1 MAEPIFSKAFIIFSN
16 NFSHFCDLPLSYQ
29 ENNYDTISLDNGN
42 AIINQLILN
51 TESTPNIIPEV
62 VLLGI
67 DKNKKEW
74 QNNFTTFINNIREQD
89 LYIKISIQ
97 IDLQNINE
105 DKLIFYKNHQINLI
119 ININNDFNLEKI
131 KLILKY
137 RPLSIFK
144 QHINPSNYEKIF
156 EYYNLFNSIKIK
168 NYDLL
173 FDYYKFNNNFNQNI
187 ILSELNK
194 IQNFIIQS
202 FQNNTLPLIPK
213 IYNLNFMKLI
223 IKNEEEQNNIQ
234 IFNYL
239 QLACFHCDSLA
250 YKTVIFNQNKECF
263 FCSCCL
269 PFDENN
275 IYKYGFIN
283 DNNNFI
289 IQNENIIKLVYNID
303 QEKSF
308 LLKPENSYNTCSSC
322 EQKYL
327 CSSGCYSLNKFYN
340 NKGNISSE
348 FYCFINKTIFESCNL
363 IANKLSEEKNELFK
377 NYFYGCSLKTLEGV

>member
-16 NFSHFCDLPLSYQ
+16 NFSHFCDLPFSYQ
-29 ENNYDTISLDNGN
+29 KNNYDTISLNNGN

-51 TESTPNIIPEV
+51 TKSTPNIIPEV

-67 DKNKKEW
+67 DKNREEW
-74 QNNFTTFINNIREQD
+74 QNNFTTFIDNIREQD

-97 IDLQNINE
+97 IDSQDINE
-105 DKLIFYKNHQINLI
+105 DKLIFYKNRQINLI
-119 ININNDFNLEKI
+119 INIDDDFDLEKI

-144 QHINPSNYEKIF
+144 QHINLSNYKKIF
-156 EYYNLFNSIKIK
+156 EYYTLFNSIKIK

-173 FDYYKFNNNFNQNI
+173 FDYYKFNNNFNKNI

-202 FQNNTLPLIPK
+202 FQNNILPLIPK

-223 IKNEEEQNNIQ
+223 IKNEEEQNNTQ

-263 FCSCCL
+263 FCSCGI

-275 IYKYGFIN
+275 IYKYGFIDDN
-283 DNNNFI
+283 DNFI
-289 IQNENIIKLVYNID
+289 IQNENIIELIYNITR
-303 QEKSF
+303 EKSF
-308 LLKPENSYNTCSSC
+308 LVNPENSYNTCSSC

-363 IANKLSEEKNELFK
+363 ITDKLSKEKNELFK